1 MVVEVDICN
10 STFEFINVNEKV
22 LSNSTFEFINVNEK
36 VLSNHRT
43 IHINTTFRATTSTSC
58 KSQQEKITIPCILN

>member
-10 STFEFINVNEKV
+10 STFESINVDEKV

-43 IHINTTFRATTSTSC
+43 IHINRTFGATSC

>member
-10 STFEFINVNEKV
+10 STFESINVDEKV

-43 IHINTTFRATTSTSC
+43 IHINRTFRATSC
-58 KSQQEKITIPCILN
+58 KGQQAKTTIPCILN